1 MSVKL
6 DLRPGKINPA
16 NVGVPGGEYPF
27 RVVINGNSTVYVSS
41 IGDREIDVI
50 NLTGTLASPPE
61 SP

>member
-16 NVGVPGGEYPF
+16 HVGVPGGEYPF

-41 IGDREIDVI
+41 IRDREIDVI